1 LARRDA
7 LTLRGDTTLVTTRG
21 DGDDACVPQSSSSS
35 RPVLLV
41 GDDAALRELFGHLLE
56 LRGHAVLEAGDID
69 EAVERCR
76 RESVGVVVI
85 ENVLPGS
92 TWTSLARSLSERLG
106 GTAPPVV
113 MLSGSW
119 AQGNPDAVQP
129 NVETMLAPHRAE
141 QLLDVVS
148 RYCRAIDRTS

>member
-1 LARRDA
+1 MMTD
-7 LTLRGDTTLVTTRG
+7 
-21 DGDDACVPQSSSSS
+21 VPQSTT

-56 LRGHAVLEAGDID
+56 LRGHAVRAADDIED
-69 EAVERCR
+69 AVERCR
-76 RESVGVVVI
+76 RESIGVVVI
-85 ENVLPGS
+85 ENVMPGS
-92 TWTSLARSLSERLG
+92 SWTALAHSLSERLG
-106 GTAPPVV
+106 RAAPPVV

-119 AQGNPDAVQP
+119 AQGDPAVVQP

-148 RYCRAIDRTS
+148 RYCRAIGRAQ

>member
-1 LARRDA
+1 M
-7 LTLRGDTTLVTTRG
+7 
-21 DGDDACVPQSSSSS
+21 
-35 RPVLLV
+35 LLV
-41 GDDAALRELFGHLLE
+41 GDDDALRDLFGHLLA
-56 LRGHAVLEAGDID
+56 LRGHAVLAADDID

-76 RESVGVVVI
+76 QESVGVVVI

-92 TWTSLARSLSERLG
+92 SWTALARSLSERLG

-119 AQGNPDAVQP
+119 AQGSPDAAQP

-148 RYCRAIDRTS
+148 RYCRAIGRTS